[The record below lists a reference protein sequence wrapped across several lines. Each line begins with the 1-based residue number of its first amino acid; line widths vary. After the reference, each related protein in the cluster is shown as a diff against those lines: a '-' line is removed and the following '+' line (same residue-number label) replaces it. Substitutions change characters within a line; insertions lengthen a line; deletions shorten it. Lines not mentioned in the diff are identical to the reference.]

1 MFENIKEQKGTLY
14 RGSIPFMLINKN
26 KKIIYISSSNK
37 NINDYYFSIGDFSDI
52 KKYRIENYN
61 YSVEEF
67 RGKNYELIQ
76 FLEENEKA
84 ILFLSVDSL
93 FKTYFKKGNSINLEK
108 GKNYKISQIKTF
120 RIVFLISQ
128 LLLKQRSQESVL
140 KVMLLQDQSLHIPC
154 LHC

>member
-108 GKNYKISQIKTF
+108 GKNYKTRRKKRWIS
-120 RIVFLISQ
+120 
-128 LLLKQRSQESVL
+128 
-140 KVMLLQDQSLHIPC
+140 SLV
-154 LHC
+154 